1 MSLINKF
8 HQMDV
13 DGKGSLERQVVVK
26 EVQDLEK
33 ASYDQVRATLKDVN
47 LDASGRVE
55 VEDYVDVCYLTDA
68 AHRPPP
74 QGQQCRSRRCEQ
86 GSCDGARQQCV
97 HAAFDQ

>member
-13 DGKGSLERQVVVK
+13 DGKGSLERQMVVK

-33 ASYDQVRATLKDVN
+33 ASYDQVRATLKDVD

-55 VEDYVDVCYLTDA
+55 VEDYIDVRYPTNA

-74 QGQQCRSRRCEQ
+74 QGQQRRGRRRE
-86 GSCDGARQQCV
+86 
-97 HAAFDQ
+97 